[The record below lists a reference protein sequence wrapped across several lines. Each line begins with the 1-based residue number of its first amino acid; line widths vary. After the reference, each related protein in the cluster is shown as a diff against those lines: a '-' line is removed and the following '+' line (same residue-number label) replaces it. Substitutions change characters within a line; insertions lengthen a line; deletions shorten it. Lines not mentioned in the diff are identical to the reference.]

1 MTVSGEIIKVLDD
14 LCRRFGIAVDWT
26 SENVL
31 PYLQDLCSRYIQ
43 YEVFTSIAWC
53 ALPAVVL
60 VISGLL
66 WIIAGV
72 TYKKI
77 GGDLAEGISVISSL
91 VFLATIVIGFF
102 ICSSQAFDIIIECY
116 TIPEKVILE
125 YIKTLLRTATQ

>member
-14 LCRRFGIAVDWT
+14 LCRRFGIAVNWT

-31 PYLQDLCSRYIQ
+31 PYLQDLCTRYIQ

-53 ALPAVVL
+53 ALPLIVFVV
-60 VISGLL
+60 SGLL
-66 WIIAGV
+66 WAISGIAC
-72 TYKKI
+72 KKVGSDI
-77 GGDLAEGISVISSL
+77 AEGVCCISTI
-91 VFLATIVIGFF
+91 VFFATMVIGFL
-102 ICSSQAFDIIIECY
+102 ICSSQAFDIIECY

>member
-31 PYLQDLCSRYIQ
+31 PYLQDLCTRYIQ

-53 ALPAVVL
+53 ALPLIVFVV
-60 VISGLL
+60 SGLL
-66 WIIAGV
+66 WAISGIAC
-72 TYKKI
+72 KKV
-77 GGDLAEGISVISSL
+77 GSDTAECVCFISKI
-91 VFLATIVIGFF
+91 VFFATMVIGFL
-102 ICSSQAFDIIIECY
+102 ICSSQAFDIIECY

>member
-53 ALPAVVL
+53 ALPAVVF

-66 WIIAGV
+66 WVISNI
-72 TYKKI
+72 TYKKV
-77 GGDLAEGISVISSL
+77 GGDLAGGISVISST
-91 VFLATIVIGFF
+91 VFFVTIVIGFL
-102 ICSSQAFDIIIECY
+102 ICSAQAFDIIECY

>member
-31 PYLQDLCSRYIQ
+31 PFLQDLCSRYIQ

-53 ALPAVVL
+53 ALPLIVFVV
-60 VISGLL
+60 SGLL
-66 WIIAGV
+66 WAISGIAC
-72 TYKKI
+72 KKV
-77 GGDLAEGISVISSL
+77 GSDTAEDVCCISTI
-91 VFLATIVIGFF
+91 VFFATMVIGFL
-102 ICSSQAFDIIIECY
+102 ICSSQAFDIIECY

>member
-102 ICSSQAFDIIIECY
+102 I
-116 TIPEKVILE
+116 
-125 YIKTLLRTATQ
+125 

>member
-31 PYLQDLCSRYIQ
+31 PYLQDLCTRYIQ

-53 ALPAVVL
+53 ALPLIVFVV
-60 VISGLL
+60 SGLL
-66 WIIAGV
+66 WAISGIA
-72 TYKKI
+72 YKKV
-77 GGDLAEGISVISSL
+77 GGDIAEAVCCISTI
-91 VFLATIVIGFF
+91 VFFATMVIGFF
-102 ICSSQAFDIIIECY
+102 ICSSQAFDIIECY

-125 YIKTLLRTATQ
+125 YIKTLLRTAT

>member
-102 ICSSQAFDIIIECY
+102 ICSSQVFDIIECY

>member
-43 YEVFTSIAWC
+43 YEVFASIAWC
-53 ALPAVVL
+53 VLPAVVL

-66 WIIAGV
+66 WIVSGV

-77 GGDLAEGISVISSL
+77 GGELAECISVISPI
-91 VFLATIVIGFF
+91 VFLAAIVIGFF
-102 ICSSQAFDIIIECY
+102 ICSSQAFDIIECY